1 MPLKRVVITGMGAV
15 SPYGKGSDLLFSL
28 LLAGEN
34 AVQRLESLENISGL
48 GPRVAAVVPDI
59 GIKEIP
65 RQMRRSMSSMSA
77 YAYIAAL
84 EALDQAG
91 LDVPAT
97 EKGRLGIALGSTMG
111 SPENLESFFRQ
122 YISSTSVDQVK
133 SMLFFRIMSNSAAAN
148 LAQAL
153 GVTGRV
159 LSPAAACSSGCQ
171 AIGLGYEAIA
181 FGRQDYMLCG
191 GTDEYHPLVSGT
203 FDIMAAASTAYN
215 DAPALTPRPFDMRRD
230 GVVCAEGAGIV
241 FMESLDSALHRNA
254 DILAEIAGFASTCD
268 IGSIA
273 SPSSDSIAACIKAAL
288 EDAKIASKDVGYVN
302 AHATGTE
309 LGDIAESQAIASIFG
324 GTVPVSSL
332 KGHIGHTMAASGA
345 LESIAAIHMLNKKI
359 IIPTHNL
366 EEPDPRCS
374 EIFLPLERIAFTKG
388 LVVKNSFALGGTN
401 CALVLKRFNS
411 ENAIRGM
418 A

>member
-15 SPYGKGSDLLFSL
+15 SPYGKGSDLLFTL
-28 LLAGEN
+28 LLAGKN

-48 GPRVAAVVPDI
+48 GPRVAAVVPDV

-65 RQMRRSMSSMSA
+65 RQIRRSMSSMSA

-84 EALDQAG
+84 EALEQAG
-91 LDVPAT
+91 LDVPAI
-97 EKGRLGIALGSTMG
+97 EKGRIGIALGSTMG
-111 SPENLESFFRQ
+111 SPENLEYFFRQ

-153 GVTGRV
+153 GVTGRI

-203 FDIMAAASTAYN
+203 FDIMAAASITYN

-241 FMESLDSALHRNA
+241 FMESLESALHRKA
-254 DILAEIAGFASTCD
+254 DILAEIVGFASTCD

-288 EDAKIASKDVGYVN
+288 EDAKITSKDVGYVN

-359 IIPTHNL
+359 IVPTHNL
-366 EEPDPRCS
+366 QEPDPRCS
-374 EIFLPLERIAFTKG
+374 EVFLPLERIAFTEG

-401 CALVLKRFNS
+401 CALVL
-411 ENAIRGM
+411 RGM